1 VKKINKMKKL
11 FFLVGIVFFNCSN
24 KSNTKNTTI
33 NSFVLKEDSIIC
45 VNKNLKM
52 VLFLKDSKFKKFKL
66 YNTEKNLK
74 LEGKPELITIDGE
87 IPEGTN
93 RIDYNNPSDY
103 KGFVCDSSY
112 QFISSNVKVSFA
124 LEKNSKKRLD
134 LTIYDSK
141 NKDFKNGDY
150 TLVNQK

>member
-1 VKKINKMKKL
+1 MNKL
-11 FFLVGIVFFNCSN
+11 FFLVVIVFFNCSN
-24 KSNTKNTTI
+24 KSNTKNATI

-52 VLFLKDSKFKKFKL
+52 VLFLKDSKFEKFKL

-74 LEGKPELITIDGE
+74 LEGKLELITIDGE

>member
-1 VKKINKMKKL
+1 
-11 FFLVGIVFFNCSN
+11 
-24 KSNTKNTTI
+24 
-33 NSFVLKEDSIIC
+33 
-45 VNKNLKM
+45 M
-52 VLFLKDSKFKKFKL
+52 VLFLKDSKFEKFKL

-124 LEKNSKKRLD
+124 LEKNTKKRLD

>member
-1 VKKINKMKKL
+1 MKKL

-24 KSNTKNTTI
+24 KSNTKNATI

-52 VLFLKDSKFKKFKL
+52 VLFLKDSKFEKFKL
-66 YNTEKNLK
+66 YNTEQNLNV
-74 LEGKPELITIDGE
+74 EGKPELITIDGE

-93 RIDYNNPSDY
+93 RIDYNNPNDY
-103 KGFVCDSSY
+103 RGYECDSTY
-112 QFISSNVKVSFA
+112 QFINDKIKIVFA
-124 LEKNSKKRLD
+124 LEKKTKKRLD
-134 LTIYDSK
+134 LAINNSTY
-141 NKDFKNGDY
+141 KDFKNQHY